1 MPIHRSGPT
10 PEFYKYI
17 CEYALVPNGTAP
29 SPQLLALMPPGVR
42 LNWLEI
48 PRFQR
53 GISWDLDNVREFF
66 QSTSLLLG
74 NIILALFDR
83 DPASFPNLPPTQTEY
98 IVLVD
103 GLQRFAVGTAVLA
116 ALHNR
121 VLVPTPTRPGDSGYF
136 AALSA
141 RVLSN
146 SPYYLHNHSELLNHP
161 RQAIRDQY
169 NNLMS
174 TVDQYIEEELVGG
187 RGNALATMIIP
198 TFLTRQVAI
207 DLYSNFRR
215 TELLNTFIG
224 INTVRVDLGP
234 VDLLRAYIIE
244 KATPT
249 WPEIDIETF
258 ENDFTDVFVA
268 DQKPKQHFLPFVNA
282 CLKCIDSGGG
292 SRLFPSW
299 NTTLLQVDVDNFLS
313 FMTNFETSTS
323 NSYLREI
330 FECGKLPVSI
340 VLAHYYKEYLHG
352 THTCPSFFTGGVLEN
367 SDLHSFIICCYRQL
381 LNGSIGRTSNY
392 LEQVVD
398 GRINVTLPVL
408 SDSISVDYIGVNINS
423 PLDPLWLESVLNQ
436 IDKKRAS
443 RVFNAMLLP
452 NKSTRGTVFNPLSF
466 GRSSLNFHI
475 DHLIPASLLNTVA
488 PGGAEGNLLRN
499 FAPLPTNQNR
509 VAKAT
514 SCSSKL
520 GAGGIYSTYLSG
532 TTHQVHPYCNWLVN
546 AHSIAYSAIELDN
559 QAKLERLATP
569 DIGTTRIQK
578 IRDELLVRL

>member
-1 MPIHRSGPT
+1 MIHRSGPT
-10 PEFYKYI
+10 PEFYKYV
-17 CEYALVPNGTAP
+17 CEYALLPNGSPP
-29 SPQLLALMPPGVR
+29 SPQLSALMPPGVR

-66 QSTSLLLG
+66 QSSSLLLG

-83 DPASFPNLPPTQTEY
+83 DPTAFPNLPSSQSEY

-121 VLVPTPTRPGDSGYF
+121 VLVPTPTRPGDAVYF

-146 SPYYLHNHSELLNHP
+146 SPYYLHNNAELLKHP

-169 NNLMS
+169 TNLNS
-174 TVDQYIEEELVGG
+174 TIDQFVEDELSGG
-187 RGNALATMIIP
+187 RGMALANLILP
-198 TFLTRQVAI
+198 TFLSRQVAI

-244 KATPT
+244 KATT
-249 WPEIDIETF
+249 SFWPEIDIETF
-258 ENDFTDVFVA
+258 ENDFTDVFVS
-268 DQKPKQHFLPFVNA
+268 DQKPKQYFLPFVNA

-292 SRLFPSW
+292 ARIFPSW
-299 NTTLLQVDVDNFLS
+299 NTTLLQSEVDNFLS
-313 FMTNFETSTS
+313 FITSFETSTS
-323 NSYLREI
+323 NSYLKEI

-340 VLAHYYKEYLHG
+340 VMAHFYKEYLHG
-352 THTCPSFFTGGVLEN
+352 THANPSFFTGGVSEN
-367 SDLHSFIICCYRQL
+367 SDLNSFLVCCYRQL
-381 LNGSIGRTSNY
+381 LNGSVGRTSNY
-392 LEQVVD
+392 LEQIVD
-398 GRINVTLPVL
+398 GRINITLSAL
-408 SDSISVDYIGVNINS
+408 SDSISVDYIGVNINTS
-423 PLDPLWLESVLNQ
+423 LDPLWLESALNQ
-436 IDKKRAS
+436 VDKKKSPRI
-443 RVFNAMLLP
+443 FNAMLLP
-452 NKSTRGTVFNPLSF
+452 DKTLLGASFTPLSF
-466 GRSSLNFHI
+466 GRSSRDFHI
-475 DHLIPASLLNTVA
+475 DHLIPASLINSVA
-488 PGGAEGNLLRN
+488 PGGSEGNLLRN

-520 GAGGIYSTYLSG
+520 CSGGIYSTYLTG
-532 TTHQVHPYCNWLVN
+532 TTHQVHYYCNWLVS
-546 AHSIAYSAIELDN
+546 AHTPSYSASDLDD

-569 DIGTTRIQK
+569 DIGSSRIQR
-578 IRDELLVRL
+578 IRDELLMRL